1 MRLMRPMRQ
10 TRRLRPLRLC
20 VLGVILCASACGKK
34 GPPLPPLRPVPAR
47 VADLAATRSGDRVE
61 LKFTIPAANLD
72 QTTPAAIDRVEIYAA
87 PVAVGATP
95 VTADAVVADAKRL
108 RARVPVKPLATT
120 APPAG
125 AASDSR
131 PAPGDPASF
140 VDQLDASATGAAAMQ
155 YVAVGVTQGRGRSG
169 PVAMITVPLADPP
182 APPQDLKVGYDERT
196 LTLSWTAAAGQAY
209 RVVETSGSAPTPAGA
224 PLPAPPFTQPVEF
237 SREKCF
243 AVRALT
249 VADRVTVEGPAST
262 PVCATPKD
270 TFGPPTPTGLN
281 ALQDGTTITLVWT
294 GVDASDLAGYL
305 VLRRDG
311 TSETLRPL
319 TPAPLTATTF
329 RDEQAQAGA
338 TYTYSVVA
346 VDKLG
351 NPSEQSNRQ
360 TITVR

>member
-1 MRLMRPMRQ
+1 MRSELLSASPRP
-10 TRRLRPLRLC
+10 RRLGAILL
-20 VLGVILCASACGKK
+20 LLCASSIAACGKK

-47 VADLAATRSGDRVE
+47 IAELAAVRSGDRVE
-61 LKFTIPAANLD
+61 LQFRIPDENLD
-72 QTTPAAIDRVEIYAA
+72 RTTPAAIDRVEIYAA
-87 PVAVGATP
+87 PVAAGATP
-95 VTADAVVADAKRL
+95 LTADAVVADDKRL
-108 RARVPVKPLATT
+108 RSRVQVKPLTAT

-125 AASDSR
+125 APPDAR
-131 PAPGDPASF
+131 PAPGDTASF
-140 VDQLDASATGAAAMQ
+140 VDQLDASAAGAAAMQ
-155 YVAVGVTQGRGRSG
+155 YVAFGVTAGRGRSG
-169 PVAMITVPLADPP
+169 PFSMITVPLADPP
-182 APPQDLKVGYDERT
+182 APPQDLKLGYDERT
-196 LTLSWTAAAGQAY
+196 LTLSWTAATGQSY

-224 PLPAPPFTQPVEF
+224 PLPAPPFTQPVDF

-243 AVRALT
+243 AVRAVT
-249 VADRVTVEGPAST
+249 VAERVTVEGPAST
-262 PVCATPKD
+262 PVCVTAKD
-270 TFGPPTPTGLN
+270 TFGPPTPTGLS
-281 ALQDGTTITLVWT
+281 ALQDGAVITLVWT

-311 TSETLRPL
+311 ASETLRPL
-319 TPAPLTATTF
+319 TQAPLTATTF